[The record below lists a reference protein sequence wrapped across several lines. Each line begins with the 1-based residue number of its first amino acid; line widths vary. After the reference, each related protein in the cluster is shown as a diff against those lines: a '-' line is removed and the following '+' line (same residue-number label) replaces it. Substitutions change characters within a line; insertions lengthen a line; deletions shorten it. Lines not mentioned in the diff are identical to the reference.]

1 MQYVGKTMRYANR
14 IDANQNAIVDALRK
28 AGAYVRIISQGDG
41 IPDLLVAYKGYTILM
56 EVKDGS
62 KPPSARK
69 LTEAEQKFFDEWT
82 GGMLVVVNSVE
93 ESIATLEKCD

>member
-1 MQYVGKTMRYANR
+1 MRYANR
-14 IDANQNAIVDALRK
+14 IDDNQRDIVKALREY
-28 AGAYVRIISQGDG
+28 GAVVRIISQGDG
-41 IPDLLVAYKGYTILM
+41 IPDLLVAYKGVTILM
-56 EVKDGS
+56 EVKDGD

-93 ESIATLEKCD
+93 ESVATLQKCD